1 MLVGMVRILA
11 LLMVVVG
18 QVQLAATLLEII
30 I

>member
-1 MLVGMVRILA
+1 MLVGMVKILA
-11 LLMVVVG
+11 LPMVVVG